1 MIVKLK
7 LSIWQKIIGSF
18 SILIFIMIEN
28 AVVNIV
34 TLDKNNEVIRKN
46 AQIISPSADELN
58 KFLLMVTRSRMLIT
72 NWVFIP
78 PQTGHLIEDKKELK
92 NIHRREYNQLK
103 NRLDS
108 LSQRWDDAESV
119 RLLDSIFSNYETL
132 QGLENEIM
140 QGLASFEDYD
150 DNQHK
155 FLIEE
160 KVEDGI
166 IPLSAKIQLQLKK
179 LIKIKEQQS
188 VEYQTQILDS
198 FENLIWVTV
207 VVSLISIVVGISF
220 ALIMAKSLTDP
231 IKYIRNIITALSR
244 GEIPKEEENASIF
257 IQEDEIGEMKTAVD
271 RLIQSFRSTSEF
283 ADAIGKGQY
292 NAVFDPLGDN
302 DMLGNSLISMRD
314 NLKNSADEGKERRW
328 TNEGLSVVNELL
340 KTGKEEF
347 EKLADEIIKLLV
359 LYLNANQGALFI
371 INTADKSGEYM
382 DLTAC
387 YAWNKKKFLNDRVN
401 KGDGLTGQAWAE
413 KNYIYLKE
421 VPEDYIQLTSGLGK
435 ALPRTVLIV
444 PMVLNNV
451 VFGVIEL
458 ASLHTF
464 EQYQID
470 FLVKTGENIAST
482 LSILKSSE
490 ETKNLLRES
499 QQITHQLASQEE
511 EMRQNLEELQATQE
525 EMERVQ
531 RELRNRNALVE
542 QSLFL
547 LETDTRKNL
556 LTATERTFNL
566 LKFSKQELIGFSIFN
581 IVENEIPLN
590 AGYRVMENGSIWS
603 DEIELR
609 TKGGALIWVQISGTP
624 ISRPNGSVE
633 KYVFIFSDISHVKNQ
648 ERLVVEKNEE
658 LIRVRKA
665 EQERVNNMIS
675 SHKSV
680 IERLNSEISV
690 LREKVGQS

>member
-108 LSQRWDDAESV
+108 LSQRWDDAGSV
-119 RLLDSIFSNYETL
+119 RLLDSIFANYETL

-150 DNQHK
+150 DSQHK

-166 IPLSAKIQLQLKK
+166 IPLSAKIQVQLKN
-179 LIKIKEQQS
+179 LIKTKEQQS
-188 VEYQTQILDS
+188 VEFQTQILDS

-207 VVSLISIVVGISF
+207 VVSLISIIVGISF

-244 GEIPKEEENASIF
+244 GEIPKEEKASVF
-257 IQEDEIGEMKTAVD
+257 IQEDEIGEMKSAVD

-359 LYLNANQGALFI
+359 VYLNTNQGALFI
-371 INTADKSGEYM
+371 INTADKTDEFM
-382 DLTAC
+382 ELTAC
-387 YAWNKKKFLNDRVN
+387 YAWNKKKFLKDRVK

-421 VPEDYIQLTSGLGK
+421 VPDDYIQLTSGLGK

-490 ETKNLLRES
+490 ETKSLLRES

-566 LKFSKQELIGFSIFN
+566 LKFSKQELIGFSVFN

-590 AGYRVMENGSIWS
+590 AGFRVMENGSIWT

-609 TKGGALIWVQISGTP
+609 TKGGMLVWVQISGTS
-624 ISRPNGSVE
+624 ISRPNGSIE

-675 SHKSV
+675 AHKAV
-680 IERLNSEISV
+680 IERLNNEIGN
-690 LREKVGQS
+690 LREKVGQP

>member
-119 RLLDSIFSNYETL
+119 RLLDSIFANYETL

-150 DNQHK
+150 DSQHK

-166 IPLSAKIQLQLKK
+166 IPLSAKIQVQLKN
-179 LIKIKEQQS
+179 LIKTKEQQS
-188 VEYQTQILDS
+188 VEFQTQILDS

-207 VVSLISIVVGISF
+207 VVSLISIIVGISF

-244 GEIPKEEENASIF
+244 GEIPKEEKASVF
-257 IQEDEIGEMKTAVD
+257 IQEDEIGEMKSAVD

-359 LYLNANQGALFI
+359 VYLNANQGALFI
-371 INTADKSGEYM
+371 INTADKTDEFM
-382 DLTAC
+382 ELTAC
-387 YAWNKKKFLNDRVN
+387 YAWNKKKFLKDRVK

-421 VPEDYIQLTSGLGK
+421 VPDDYIQLTSGLGK

-490 ETKNLLRES
+490 ETKSLLRES

-566 LKFSKQELIGFSIFN
+566 LKFSKQELIGFSVFN

-590 AGYRVMENGSIWS
+590 AGFRVMENGSIWT

-609 TKGGALIWVQISGTP
+609 TKGGMLVWVQISGTS
-624 ISRPNGSVE
+624 ISRPNGSIE

-675 SHKSV
+675 AHKAV
-680 IERLNSEISV
+680 IERLNNEIGN
-690 LREKVGQS
+690 LREKVGQP